1 MDCDEKVKEYE
12 MSLFEIIGK
21 TLFYMFHRLLL
32 PIFPCI
38 FLFSKGAAMSANDIL
53 YALKYS
59 NDIKLVP
66 SAELVDKFP
75 EALVSFLESHT
86 QFNWSESPSA
96 DNIETS
102 NTLGTFISACT
113 NQGGQGFKYLLSRV
127 GNEFFRVVPSR
138 TMVKHA
144 ADVVVRFLESKLDF
158 NDCDPLATIGTIGK
172 SVIS

>member
-1 MDCDEKVKEYE
+1 

-102 NTLGTFISACT
+102 NTWAHSFQRAQTRAAKDSNIFCHALAMNFFASCQAVQWSNMPPTSLCASLNPSWISTIAIRWL
-113 NQGGQGFKYLLSRV
+113 QL
-127 GNEFFRVVPSR
+127 
-138 TMVKHA
+138 
-144 ADVVVRFLESKLDF
+144 VRSVSPLFLKKSKIL
-158 NDCDPLATIGTIGK
+158 
-172 SVIS
+172 